1 MPMRGGRRK
10 GGAAK
15 KVARKKICKLCL
27 DRVEAVDYKDERR
40 LYRAITDRGKMVP
53 RRISGTCAAHQR
65 KLTVGI
71 KRARNIALLPY
82 TTSVSP

>member
-40 LYRAITDRGKMVP
+40 LYRAITDRGKIVP
-53 RRISGTCAAHQR
+53 RRVSGNCNRHQAQITR
-65 KLTVGI
+65 AV
-71 KRARNIALLPY
+71 KRARILALIPFEGDHY
-82 TTSVSP
+82 